1 MAKENKKE
9 VSFVEGPIFQSLIRF
24 ALPVLGALILQAA
37 YGAVDLLVVGWFGD
51 ASSISAVGTGSNF
64 MQMVTLIITSL
75 AMGSTVMIGQHIGE
89 GKPDKAGKTVGTS
102 IVLFAIIGVVMTVI
116 LELFAGPI
124 ANILQV
130 PAESFDKTVLY
141 LRICSGGIL
150 IIIAYNVISSVL
162 RGIGNANLP
171 LLFVGIACAANIAGD
186 LFFVGVLKLDVAG
199 AALATVLAQLISVIA
214 SMGVLK
220 KGNLPIEFKKEDC
233 RIDHDELKKVLNVG
247 VPIALQET
255 TVQIS
260 FLVINSIINGMG
272 LMPSAGYG
280 VAQKLTSFIMLIPSS
295 VMQSVSAFVAQ
306 NTGAGKKDRAW
317 KGFLTAIATGCSL
330 GVVIFCIGFF
340 GGSVISRIFTS
351 DPAVIEQSAAYLRG
365 FAPEC
370 ILTSVQQHRILQ
382 RPRHQHPGYDPGNHL
397 RLPDPYSAGA
407 VLLTPAEYEPDL
419 RRHVHPDH
427 NRIRHLLFHDLLCTV
442 KEKRADVIESNITE
456 LPGKRHGAIRRFP
469 GGFWYCLSGTFLI
482 QYRQKERTPLQQ
494 GQTRRKGEAEWIT
507 ENSSMRHWSICFTRY
522 KNWKK
527 RRSLPRISRI

>member
-9 VSFVEGPIFQSLIRF
+9 ISFVEGPIFQSLIRF

-102 IVLFAIIGVVMTVI
+102 IVLFAIIGIAMTVI

-186 LFFVGVLKLDVAG
+186 LFF
-199 AALATVLAQLISVIA
+199 
-214 SMGVLK
+214 
-220 KGNLPIEFKKEDC
+220 
-233 RIDHDELKKVLNVG
+233 VG

-370 ILTSVQQHRILQ
+370 ILTCALFSSIGYFNGRGISIPVMIQGITSACLIRIPLALFFS
-382 RPRHQHPGYDPGNHL
+382 HL
-397 RLPDPYSAGA
+397 PNTN
-407 VLLTPAEYEPDL
+407 LTFVGISTP
-419 RRHVHPDH
+419 
-427 NRIRHLLFHDLLCTV
+427 ITTV
-442 KEKRADVIESNITE
+442 Y
-456 LPGKRHGAIRRFP
+456 G
-469 GGFWYCLSGTFLI
+469 
-482 QYRQKERTPLQQ
+482 
-494 GQTRRKGEAEWIT
+494 
-507 ENSSMRHWSICFTRY
+507 ICFFMICFARL
-522 KNWKK
+522 KK
-527 RRSLPRISRI
+527 KGQM

>member
-9 VSFVEGPIFQSLIRF
+9 ISFVEGPIFQSLIRF

-220 KGNLPIEFKKEDC
+220 KGNLPIE
-233 RIDHDELKKVLNVG
+233 
-247 VPIALQET
+247 LQ
-255 TVQIS
+255 
-260 FLVINSIINGMG
+260 
-272 LMPSAGYG
+272 
-280 VAQKLTSFIMLIPSS
+280 K
-295 VMQSVSAFVAQ
+295 
-306 NTGAGKKDRAW
+306 R
-317 KGFLTAIATGCSL
+317 
-330 GVVIFCIGFF
+330 
-340 GGSVISRIFTS
+340 
-351 DPAVIEQSAAYLRG
+351 
-365 FAPEC
+365 
-370 ILTSVQQHRILQ
+370 
-382 RPRHQHPGYDPGNHL
+382 
-397 RLPDPYSAGA
+397 RLPHRP
-407 VLLTPAEYEPDL
+407 
-419 RRHVHPDH
+419 
-427 NRIRHLLFHDLLCTV
+427 
-442 KEKRADVIESNITE
+442 
-456 LPGKRHGAIRRFP
+456 
-469 GGFWYCLSGTFLI
+469 
-482 QYRQKERTPLQQ
+482 
-494 GQTRRKGEAEWIT
+494 
-507 ENSSMRHWSICFTRY
+507 
-522 KNWKK
+522 
-527 RRSLPRISRI
+527 

>member
-9 VSFVEGPIFQSLIRF
+9 ISFVEGPIFQSLIRF

-102 IVLFAIIGVVMTVI
+102 IVLFAIIGIAMTVI

-370 ILTSVQQHRILQ
+370 ILTCVLFSSIGYFNGRGISIPVLC
-382 RPRHQHPGYDPGNHL
+382 PGAGRTGTGGRAALPPHL
-397 RLPDPYSAGA
+397 RPAPGALLQGDDDPALLRKARSAGRLRVCRERRAGQHLRRCGPA
-407 VLLTPAEYEPDL
+407 VLQPHRRADDPL
-419 RRHVHPDH
+419 RRHGH
-427 NRIRHLLFHDLLCTV
+427 
-442 KEKRADVIESNITE
+442 
-456 LPGKRHGAIRRFP
+456 
-469 GGFWYCLSGTFLI
+469 
-482 QYRQKERTPLQQ
+482 RTPGRCGRQPGRRIDGPSAQ
-494 GQTRRKGEAEWIT
+494 GRLHRRAGRTAGQCGTGPQE
-507 ENSSMRHWSICFTRY
+507 R
-522 KNWKK
+522 
-527 RRSLPRISRI
+527 

>member
-220 KGNLPIEFKKEDC
+220 KAIC
-233 RIDHDELKKVLNVG
+233 RLN
-247 VPIALQET
+247 
-255 TVQIS
+255 S
-260 FLVINSIINGMG
+260 
-272 LMPSAGYG
+272 
-280 VAQKLTSFIMLIPSS
+280 K
-295 VMQSVSAFVAQ
+295 
-306 NTGAGKKDRAW
+306 R
-317 KGFLTAIATGCSL
+317 
-330 GVVIFCIGFF
+330 
-340 GGSVISRIFTS
+340 
-351 DPAVIEQSAAYLRG
+351 
-365 FAPEC
+365 
-370 ILTSVQQHRILQ
+370 
-382 RPRHQHPGYDPGNHL
+382 
-397 RLPDPYSAGA
+397 RLPHRP
-407 VLLTPAEYEPDL
+407 
-419 RRHVHPDH
+419 
-427 NRIRHLLFHDLLCTV
+427 
-442 KEKRADVIESNITE
+442 
-456 LPGKRHGAIRRFP
+456 
-469 GGFWYCLSGTFLI
+469 
-482 QYRQKERTPLQQ
+482 
-494 GQTRRKGEAEWIT
+494 
-507 ENSSMRHWSICFTRY
+507 
-522 KNWKK
+522 
-527 RRSLPRISRI
+527 

>member
-51 ASSISAVGTGSNF
+51 ASSISAVGTGSSF
-64 MQMVTLIITSL
+64 MQMVTFIITSL

-220 KGNLPIEFKKEDC
+220 KAICRLNSKEDC
-233 RIDHDELKKVLNVG
+233 RIDRDELKKVLNVG

-370 ILTSVQQHRILQ
+370 ILTCVLFSSI
-382 RPRHQHPGYDPGNHL
+382 GYFNGRGISIPVMI
-397 RLPDPYSAGA
+397 RESPP
-407 VLLTPAEYEPDL
+407 PA
-419 RRHVHPDH
+419 
-427 NRIRHLLFHDLLCTV
+427 
-442 KEKRADVIESNITE
+442 
-456 LPGKRHGAIRRFP
+456 
-469 GGFWYCLSGTFLI
+469 
-482 QYRQKERTPLQQ
+482 
-494 GQTRRKGEAEWIT
+494 
-507 ENSSMRHWSICFTRY
+507 
-522 KNWKK
+522 
-527 RRSLPRISRI
+527 

>member
-1 MAKENKKE
+1 M
-9 VSFVEGPIFQSLIRF
+9 
-24 ALPVLGALILQAA
+24 LGALILQAA

-51 ASSISAVGTGSNF
+51 ASSISAVGTGSSF
-64 MQMVTLIITSL
+64 MQMVTFIITSL

-102 IVLFAIIGVVMTVI
+102 IVLFAIIGIAMTVI
-116 LELFAGPI
+116 LELFAGSI

-272 LMPSAGYG
+272 LMPSAG
-280 VAQKLTSFIMLIPSS
+280 
-295 VMQSVSAFVAQ
+295 
-306 NTGAGKKDRAW
+306 AGKKDRAW

-370 ILTSVQQHRILQ
+370 ILTCVLFSSIGYFNGRGISIPVMIQGITSACLIRIPLALFFS
-382 RPRHQHPGYDPGNHL
+382 HL
-397 RLPDPYSAGA
+397 PNTN
-407 VLLTPAEYEPDL
+407 LTFVGMSTP
-419 RRHVHPDH
+419 
-427 NRIRHLLFHDLLCTV
+427 ITTV
-442 KEKRADVIESNITE
+442 YGIC
-456 LPGKRHGAIRRFP
+456 F
-469 GGFWYCLSGTFLI
+469 FLI
-482 QYRQKERTPLQQ
+482 CFARLKKK
-494 GQTRRKGEAEWIT
+494 GQ
-507 ENSSMRHWSICFTRY
+507 M
-522 KNWKK
+522 
-527 RRSLPRISRI
+527 